1 VAEGDVTEGP
11 LGSAVIGAPPPPPP
25 PPPPAV
31 IGPSATS
38 WSPSPLHGE
47 EKADGV
53 TADG

>member
-1 VAEGDVTEGP
+1 MAEGDVTEGP
-11 LGSAVIGAPPPPPP
+11 LGSAVIG
-25 PPPPAV
+25 
-31 IGPSATS
+31 PSTTS